1 MPANELH
8 AAKGACGFE
17 VCHELW
23 SFISS
28 HVSGPSFGRSVVFAF
43 DFDRHALI
51 AHLHSGMAHIL
62 LAGSSNAGDRR
73 IGKAECD
80 RLTPEL

>member
-1 MPANELH
+1 MNFGHSYRPYRRNL
-8 AAKGACGFE
+8 
-17 VCHELW
+17 
-23 SFISS
+23 
-28 HVSGPSFGRSVVFAF
+28 SGPSFGRSVVFAF

-51 AHLHSGMAHIL
+51 ARLHSGMAHIL

-73 IGKAECD
+73 LWHKAECN